1 MTVHCID
8 CTNFSLRSAG
18 RMAHHGY
25 GHCKKE
31 SRRCVYQSAMFPRHC
46 SGHEAC
52 DPEVSRRRR
61 QWLEQEQAKVG
72 RGINA

>member
-8 CTNFSLRSAG
+8 CMNFSLRSAG
-18 RMAHHGY
+18 QMARHGY
-25 GHCKKE
+25 GHCEKE
-31 SRRCVYQSAMFPRHC
+31 SRRCVYQSATFPRHC

-52 DPEVSRRRR
+52 DLEVSQRRR

-72 RGINA
+72 REINT